1 MSTPFDT
8 IVAPITGNQRAAVAW
23 IRISGPDAFR
33 MARVVFPSLPNQPES
48 HRAYYGR
55 YVTGDDGLALAFAEG
70 KSFTGD
76 ETAEL
81 SLHGSPASVRALLT
95 ACQTAGA
102 RFALPGEFTQR
113 AFLNGRLD
121 LSQAEAVRDTVDAET
136 DLQLAAANQLREG
149 DLRREINTISDRV
162 RKLLAAVEASVDFAE
177 EIGEL
182 DRDSTLTAVM
192 ALKTQAHELLRRAKR
207 GLILRDGLRIALVG
221 RPNAGKSSLMNA
233 LLGANRAIVTDIPGT
248 TRDFIEERV
257 DLGGIPCVLIDT
269 AGLRATLDPIEAE
282 GIARTREMEGRADRT
297 WYLYDAEQGWTA
309 EDQAEFETL
318 GSDAQRIATKIDLK
332 ETPETGVSSLTGE
345 GIETLI
351 ERLKASV
358 DWDDHAPPPI
368 PPRHEPILDRVL
380 VALNLAEQGL
390 VNDYPDDLLSSA
402 FREILAALGEITGET
417 LAEDMVTR
425 MFADFCIGK

>member
-1 MSTPFDT
+1 MSSVFDT

-23 IRISGPDAFR
+23 IRICGPEAFR
-33 MARVVFPSLPNQPES
+33 VARAVFPGLPEEPES
-48 HRAYYGR
+48 HRAIYGR
-55 YVTGDDGLALAFAEG
+55 YATGDDGLALPFAEG
-70 KSFTGD
+70 RSYTGD
-76 ETAEL
+76 QTAEL
-81 SLHGSPASVRALLT
+81 SLHGSPASVRALLG
-95 ACQTAGA
+95 ACQAAGA

-149 DLRREINTISDRV
+149 ELRREITAMSDRV

-182 DRDSTLTAVM
+182 DRPSTLLEVEQLQLRTG
-192 ALKTQAHELLRRAKR
+192 ELLRRAKR

-248 TRDFIEERV
+248 TRDFIEEKV
-257 DLGGIPCVLIDT
+257 DLGGIPCVLVDT

-282 GIARTREMEGRADRT
+282 GISRTREMESRADRT
-297 WYLYDAEQGWTA
+297 WYLYDAVQGWTPEDEA
-309 EDQAEFETL
+309 EIARL
-318 GSDAQRIATKIDLK
+318 GPKTDRIATKIDLLS
-332 ETPETGVSSLTGE
+332 TPVEGVSSVTCE
-345 GIETLI
+345 GIGALVAK
-351 ERLKASV
+351 LKAAV
-358 DWDDHAPPPI
+358 DWDDHAAPPI
-368 PPRHEPILDRVL
+368 PPRHEPILERVMT
-380 VALNLAEQGL
+380 ALNLAAEGL
-390 VNDYPDDLLSSA
+390 RNDYPDDLLSSA

-417 LAEDMVTR
+417 LAEDMVAR